1 MDEIAPDIDGWAT
14 AHGFTEAEWAPR
26 GRTPLLRE
34 GVFDVAGSCYSGT
47 VDARDVVLAEYSI
60 GSPGAS
66 EVIGG
71 GGMDSDWFTLLL
83 AEITDT
89 GYRRLT
95 IHPHGLGDR
104 DWWNRL
110 RGRDSRRETGDESFD
125 DGHQVIASSDLDDDE
140 FGRLIDALRD
150 VLSALPDLLI
160 EVERDPDSDVMSL
173 LVALPGLGLE
183 NERLDALD
191 DAFGRALAVL
201 DPV

>member
-14 AHGFTEAEWAPR
+14 GHGFTEAEWAPR

-71 GGMDSDWFTLLL
+71 GGVDSDWFTLLL
-83 AEITDT
+83 AEITDP
-89 GYRRLT
+89 GFRRLT
-95 IHPHGLGDR
+95 IHPHGIGDR

-110 RGRDSRRETGDESFD
+110 RGRDSRRETGDEAFD
-125 DGHQVIASSDLDDDE
+125 DGHQVIASSDLDDAE
-140 FGRLIDALRD
+140 FSRLIDALRE
-150 VLSALPDLLI
+150 VLAAQPDLLI

-191 DAFGRALAVL
+191 AAFGRALAVL
-201 DPV
+201 DPA